1 MQLIYL
7 VDDEISA
14 ITGKKQRKSQARA
27 LAFMGIE
34 YKIRPDGRPL
44 VSRLTFERA
53 MGNTVNSS
61 TFNDDTPNFD
71 TLINGS

>member
-1 MQLIYL
+1 MPLIYL
-7 VDDEISA
+7 IDDEIKA
-14 ITGKKQRKSQARA
+14 ITGKKHKTAQVRA

-34 YKIRPDGRPL
+34 HKIRPDGRPL

-53 MGNTVNSS
+53 MGNTANTSS
-61 TFNDDTPNFD
+61 FKADSPNFD